1 MEYNDLLEYEGLI
14 RSIANK
20 FYGISKDDLYQAGF
34 LGLIKAH
41 QNYHDPNIKF
51 STYAYKYIYGEMYN
65 LVLSIKNVKGNKN
78 LLKLKKIIDKIKEH
92 LEKQFNR
99 EIYDQ
104 EIIDYLGITYAEYEM
119 ANITNLSIEN
129 DYYLKV
135 EDLNKD
141 ELLTLYDSLNKL
153 SALDRDLIIRRYFYD
168 YSQQELA
175 SIYGTTQTSISR
187 HEKKLMQKLNKYVA

>member
-1 MEYNDLLEYEGLI
+1 MEYNNILEYEGLI

-20 FYGISKDDLYQAGF
+20 FYGISKEYLYQAGY
-34 LGLIKAH
+34 LGLMKAYK
-41 QNYHDPNIKF
+41 NYDDQSIKF
-51 STYAYKYIYGEMYN
+51 STYAYKYIYGEMYS
-65 LVLSIKNVKGNKN
+65 LVLSINNVKENKT
-78 LLKLKKIIDKIKEH
+78 LIKLKKLIDKTKEE
-92 LEKQFNR
+92 LEHKYNKEVFPK
-99 EIYDQ
+99 
-104 EIIDYLGITYAEYEM
+104 EIIDYLKITDLEYEM

-141 ELLTLYDSLNKL
+141 ELLTLYDSLKKL
-153 SALDRDLIIRRYFYD
+153 DEKDRDLIIRRYFYD

-187 HEKKLMQKLNKYVA
+187 HEKKLINKLNKYIA